1 VIYLAAALAPALRD
15 GLMRLPASLLVAS
28 AAFAGYASA
37 YVYEGRS
44 EGVALVV
51 VTAVYLAAAVALFVR
66 DRDSASILWA
76 IGLGVGAIAAADLA
90 SGATL
95 TIAWSTEAVVLAW
108 LARRIDEPRFQLAS
122 LGWLTLA
129 AVHGLGFDAPPRLL
143 FSENLHPER
152 AVPSVVAL
160 ALAFGAAG
168 LWSWARDGRAE
179 GSYLQRTL
187 DELARAQG
195 ALRLAAFGAAAL
207 AAVYAASLAV
217 LFPTLWS
224 SWTRGHVAVTGLWSA
239 LAVAAVLVGVRG
251 ASRVVTGAGLMWTAA
266 TVALAVG
273 YDLDELG
280 GPAWQWSFALAAIAC
295 LAVAHLYALLGLG
308 PGLGLGLGPGDR
320 DGISVGAAAFAT
332 ALGGCSLAGLLDGT
346 SEGLALLALAAG
358 LGALAGASLSRRRE
372 LATALWISGL
382 VLALTASVE
391 LLDGTL
397 LLLAWS
403 AAAALLA
410 VAARLDERLELGAL
424 ALIGAAL
431 ATSVVLEAPLA
442 DLFVAHR
449 HPAGSAPAL
458 LAVDAATLAFA
469 RLRALLRAPLVW
481 VAGALTVYASSLGI
495 LEAFEATGGDV
506 SAAFQRGHTAVSALW
521 GAIGLALLYLGLQ
534 RSTRAL
540 QLGGFAL
547 FGIALAKLFVFD
559 LAYLSSV
566 ARAFSFL
573 AIGSV
578 LLLGGFFVQ
587 RARVDSAA

>member
-1 VIYLAAALAPALRD
+1 MIYLAAALAAALRD
-15 GLMRLPASLLVAS
+15 GLTRLPASLLVAS

-160 ALAFGAAG
+160 ALAFGAVG

-224 SWTRGHVAVTGLWSA
+224 SWARGHVAVTGLWSA

-251 ASRVVTGAGLMWTAA
+251 ANRVVTGAGLMWTAA

-295 LAVAHLYALLGLG
+295 LAVAHLYALLG
-308 PGLGLGLGPGDR
+308 PGDR

-358 LGALAGASLSRRRE
+358 LGALAGVSLSRRRE

-382 VLALTASVE
+382 ALALTASVE

-424 ALIGAAL
+424 ALIGVAL
-431 ATSVVLEAPLA
+431 ATTVVLEAPLA

-458 LAVDAATLAFA
+458 LAVVAATLAFA